1 MVDVIWDLEDD
12 PEGNIHHIS
21 EHDVT
26 PEEVE
31 EVLNDPQSQTARSAS
46 SSRPITFGWTSAG
59 RYVAVVWEMV
69 EPDPLVV
76 YPVTA
81 YEVPERGEK
90 R

>member
-12 PEGNIHHIS
+12 PEGNVQHIA

-31 EVLNDPQSQTARSAS
+31 EILNDPESQTTRSAS
-46 SSRPITFGWTSAG
+46 SGRPITFGWTSAG
-59 RYVAVVWEMV
+59 RYLAVVWELV
-69 EPDPLVV
+69 ERDPLVV

-81 YEVPERGEK
+81 YEAPERGEEG
-90 R
+90 